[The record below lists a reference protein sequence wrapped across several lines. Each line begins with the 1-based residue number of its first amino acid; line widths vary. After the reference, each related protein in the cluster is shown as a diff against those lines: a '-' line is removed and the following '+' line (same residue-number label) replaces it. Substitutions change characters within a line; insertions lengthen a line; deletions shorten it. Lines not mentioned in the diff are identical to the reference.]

1 MAGNA
6 EVKLGY
12 RVFVIDGN
20 AVARISQRAFDDFY
34 FRGLP
39 SLPQFAGRLVL
50 VAMVFYALKGRKP
63 DHIVRIDTMRTRIT
77 CQGSVD
83 LMHKQKALHIAAT
96 ALVPNAEPKSYED
109 GNVVDARRHFERRR
123 REVHSPNLPG
133 PVHRKILDQLFT

>member
-1 MAGNA
+1 MAGNPDL
-6 EVKLGY
+6 KLGY

-20 AVARISQRAFDDFY
+20 AVAHISQKTFEDFY
-34 FRGLP
+34 FRERP

-77 CQGSVD
+77 FQGSVD
-83 LMHKQKALHIAAT
+83 LMHRQEALHIAAT
-96 ALVPNAEPKSYED
+96 ALARNAAPKSSED
-109 GNVVDARRHFERRR
+109 GNVVDARRLFERRR

-133 PVHRKILDQLFT
+133 PVHRNILEQLFS